1 MKNSVNQNPANKVGR
16 NSGGGPAGVDR
27 YIPTEREAAHG
38 LRGQE
43 GPSGGRLWRGWSAT
57 LGLVAAAAASTGYY
71 FIRDRQQK
79 RSGWRGKLRK
89 MLPWK

>member
-27 YIPTEREAAHG
+27 YVPTQREAAHG
-38 LRGQE
+38 LQAYGE
-43 GPSGGRLWRGWSAT
+43 ASGGRMWRGWSAA
-57 LGLVAAAAASTGYY
+57 LGFVAAAAAGTSYY
-71 FIRDRQQK
+71 FMRERQQK
-79 RSGWRGKLRK
+79 RSGWRGKLRS